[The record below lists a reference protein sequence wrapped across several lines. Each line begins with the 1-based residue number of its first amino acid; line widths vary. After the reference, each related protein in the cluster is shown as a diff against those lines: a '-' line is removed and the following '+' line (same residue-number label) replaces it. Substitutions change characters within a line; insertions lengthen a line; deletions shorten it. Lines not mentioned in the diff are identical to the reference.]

1 MRLELG
7 ADVMQGH
14 AQEGRVTMSI
24 VTSWVTHVW
33 QGDGAALPWAGG
45 GVPARLWGAAASLL
59 VPLQPLVLLPP
70 ALPHSQGMAVCRPHE
85 NTLLGRPRLGGGA
98 RAGGTHRAPAG
109 SSTGCGW
116 PLIACLSWRQPG
128 SAWVPCGK

>member
-45 GVPARLWGAAASLL
+45 GVPARLWGAAASLP

-85 NTLLGRPRLGGGA
+85 NTLLGSPGLGAEPVPAALTGPPRAAPPG
-98 RAGGTHRAPAG
+98 AGGP
-109 SSTGCGW
+109 
-116 PLIACLSWRQPG
+116 
-128 SAWVPCGK
+128 